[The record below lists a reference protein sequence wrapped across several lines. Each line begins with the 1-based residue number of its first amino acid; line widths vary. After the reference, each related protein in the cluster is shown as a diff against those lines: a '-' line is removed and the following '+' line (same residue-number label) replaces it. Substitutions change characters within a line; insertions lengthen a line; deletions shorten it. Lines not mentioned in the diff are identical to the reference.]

1 MDSNEKVLREAA
13 RVYDCGNADG
23 IGRELDLVGHSALLE
38 QLQVHFQE
46 LPQDLCE
53 RVRAIRAPNDCI
65 SVLLLGNHS
74 AGKSSFINW
83 YVGEKVQ
90 TTSVAMETAG
100 VTLVRRG
107 KKRTQWRGK
116 MTLGNFPALE
126 RLGRLPGLC
135 DHIVTEFS
143 TSEKNAFR
151 SLELIDTPGLV
162 DGNVRY
168 PFDVDAAMDELAKEA
183 SLVIVFLDPI
193 GKALV
198 GRCMKAVE
206 RLSTMHHSKMHYV
219 LSKMDTVADAHDR
232 QTVVSQVAQ
241 ELQSRVKGT
250 HALKI
255 LQIYLPEKAGEGV
268 GLKSKQEKT
277 RTQAPNQLLDVVDLL
292 RRTVDSRAQEVVVR
306 ALEDCK
312 SLRDLGEKL
321 LVYNQTRNSHNRGV
335 KALQVLL
342 WLVLL
347 GVSLAG
353 GYWVLLHLI
362 KTDPLLLCVSE
373 SGRTIHFT
381 HSHSGEKVTERI
393 EARRYMPCTFMR
405 MYSGVPSVSIL
416 TILFITILHNILFKV
431 KRLNQLTPENI
442 RNLRSM
448 LKHVETKMVPS
459 AKSWR
464 KILQTDSVTDHD

>member
-1 MDSNEKVLREAA
+1 MIREKPSSLVLDVHRLSQWPFEIIPTNHKLRKFCLSGNDDVASSDVTSRIHLVWTLLRGTTCRAASVAVSGVFVHLSVDPAFYLTTRRDGFEREGAA
-13 RVYDCGNADG
+13 RGGESRTLSGGNADG

-219 LSKMDTVADAHDR
+219 LSKMDTVA
-232 QTVVSQVAQ
+232 VY
-241 ELQSRVKGT
+241 T
-250 HALKI
+250 HI
-255 LQIYLPEKAGEGV
+255 
-268 GLKSKQEKT
+268 
-277 RTQAPNQLLDVVDLL
+277 
-292 RRTVDSRAQEVVVR
+292 
-306 ALEDCK
+306 
-312 SLRDLGEKL
+312 
-321 LVYNQTRNSHNRGV
+321 VYT
-335 KALQVLL
+335 
-342 WLVLL
+342 
-347 GVSLAG
+347 
-353 GYWVLLHLI
+353 
-362 KTDPLLLCVSE
+362 
-373 SGRTIHFT
+373 
-381 HSHSGEKVTERI
+381 
-393 EARRYMPCTFMR
+393 
-405 MYSGVPSVSIL
+405 
-416 TILFITILHNILFKV
+416 
-431 KRLNQLTPENI
+431 
-442 RNLRSM
+442 
-448 LKHVETKMVPS
+448 
-459 AKSWR
+459 
-464 KILQTDSVTDHD
+464 